1 MFSPV
6 AVSISLTSYS
16 CKFWVGLNKHGESRK
31 LSRIRTRPKAN
42 RSGQRTETRVYP
54 QYYVTLFAKKST
66 KKINNNKRQMQRQSG
81 WGKHV
86 NLWLGL
92 GQQKQKQKQ
101 WQTFLLRQRVWPTHT
116 HAHQCTNGKWG
127 YCQSRL
133 QCSSKHFNL
142 IFSPWERDVSGAI
155 CVFASGDAPDNVMRY
170 FLVPRITQKRRKR
183 MQKQSLTSH
192 NANNA
197 SAISFKEPQSSD
209 IIIKCCVLLNRTPYE
224 NFSS

>member
-1 MFSPV
+1 M
-6 AVSISLTSYS
+6 SLYS
-16 CKFWVGLNKHGESRK
+16 QKKKHQKDKQQQATDAE
-31 LSRIRTRPKAN
+31 
-42 RSGQRTETRVYP
+42 
-54 QYYVTLFAKKST
+54 
-66 KKINNNKRQMQRQSG
+66 QSG

-101 WQTFLLRQRVWPTHT
+101 WQTFLLRQRVWPTHTHT

-170 FLVPRITQKRRKR
+170 FLVPRITQKRRKG

-197 SAISFKEPQSSD
+197 SAISLKEPQSSD
-209 IIIKCCVLLNRTPYE
+209 IIIKCCVLLNQTPYE